1 MSAAW
6 SIAYGR
12 EAEHAAELKRGLEC
26 LPVDFLASLCWS
38 CGGEGRREQTF
49 TAGCGGGYFRS
60 NSGCGYCDGTGLLQG
75 EKPAPDSVRNQV
87 LIAGAAAAV
96 VCGREG

>member
-12 EAEHAAELKRGLEC
+12 EEEHAAELRAGLAKMQEG
-26 LPVDFLASLCWS
+26 FLARICDLCN
-38 CGGEGRREQTF
+38 GEGQRNQMY

-60 NSGCGYCDGTGLLQG
+60 MGGCDYCDGRGLLQG
-75 EKPAPDSVRNQV
+75 SRPAPASVVEQV
-87 LIAGAAAAV
+87 ANAGRLALTS
-96 VCGREG
+96 GSKPE

>member
-12 EAEHAAELKRGLEC
+12 EKEHAAELRAGMQRVQ
-26 LPVDFLASLCWS
+26 PGFLAQI
-38 CGGEGRREQTF
+38 CGVCQGEGQYEQTY

-60 NSGCGYCDGTGLLQG
+60 MGGCDHCDGTGMRQG
-75 EKPAPDSVRNQV
+75 NSPAPRSVVDQV
-87 LIAGAAAAV
+87 VNAGRAALV
-96 VCGREG
+96 DIGHD

>member
-12 EAEHAAELKRGLEC
+12 EKEHAAELRAGLQRMQTG
-26 LPVDFLASLCWS
+26 FLAEICGLCH
-38 CGGEGRREQTF
+38 GEGQYEQMY

-60 NSGCGYCDGTGLLQG
+60 MGGCDYCDGTGLRQG
-75 EKPAPDSVRNQV
+75 GKPAPRSVVEQV
-87 LIAGAAAAV
+87 GNAGRIALAGGV
-96 VCGREG
+96 S